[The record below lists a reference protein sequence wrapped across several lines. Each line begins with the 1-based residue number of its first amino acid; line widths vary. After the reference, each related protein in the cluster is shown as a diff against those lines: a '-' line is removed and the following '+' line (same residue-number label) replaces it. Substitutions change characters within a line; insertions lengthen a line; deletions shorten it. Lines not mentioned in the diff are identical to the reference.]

1 MEGGYGKA
9 RPPGGPKPRPRW
21 RQAVSRMLRS
31 GFNVAGLKH
40 ADLDEN
46 AESAEIFV
54 LSGIFLF
61 GIIVGGIWILL
72 QQQFEAMHL

>member
-1 MEGGYGKA
+1 MQNGYGHA
-9 RPPGGPKPRPRW
+9 APPGGPKPKPKW
-21 RQAVSRMLRS
+21 RQAVSRFLRS
-31 GFNVAGLKH
+31 GFNVAGLKQV
-40 ADLDEN
+40 DLDEN

-72 QQQFEAMHL
+72 QDYVEPAL